1 MNVLLTCV
9 GLRVDVVQAFRDA
22 VARMGGGLV
31 VGTDA
36 SAIAPALPFC
46 DVQVEAPPASD
57 PGYADHVL
65 ATARDHDCAMVLPC
79 SEWDLVLLAD
89 LAPRLAEQG
98 CTAFIPDGEA
108 TRRCVDKLAMARF
121 LEERGL
127 GTPRTYA
134 PDALPDDLRYQVEQY
149 DERQRRRLDVKPGV
163 TGWAQVN
170 GRASVPWPERI
181 EMDVWYVE
189 HQSLRLDAEIVA
201 RTIGTLLSR
210 DGTYKGPAGG
220 WQPGGGA

>member
-1 MNVLLTCV
+1 MKRWERIAKRAVDVAGAAV
-9 GLRVDVVQAFRDA
+9 GLAITAPVIA
-22 VARMGGGLV
+22 VAAVMIKREDGGPVFFRQERIGEGGRAFHVLKLRTMV
-31 VGTDA
+31 VDA
-36 SAIAPALPFC
+36 ERKGA
-46 DVQVEAPPASD
+46 
-57 PGYADHVL
+57 GYAVDAGDPRILRVGDL
-65 ATARDHDCAMVLPC
+65 LRRTSIDELPQFWNILTGDM
-79 SEWDLVLLAD
+79 SLVG
-89 LAPRLAEQG
+89 PRP
-98 CTAFIPDGEA
+98 T
-108 TRRCVDKLAMARF
+108 
-121 LEERGL
+121 
-127 GTPRTYA
+127 
-134 PDALPDDLRYQVEQY
+134 LRYQVEQY